1 MFLCDHQVS
10 RGELDVHDMG
20 SYILVL
26 QVIIKLVVYVFSYN
40 KAWHLVS
47 YWDDV
52 VHVNAE

>member
-10 RGELDVHDMG
+10 RGELDVHDRG

-26 QVIIKLVVYVFSYN
+26 QVIIKLVVYVFSDN

-52 VHVNAE
+52 VHVNVE